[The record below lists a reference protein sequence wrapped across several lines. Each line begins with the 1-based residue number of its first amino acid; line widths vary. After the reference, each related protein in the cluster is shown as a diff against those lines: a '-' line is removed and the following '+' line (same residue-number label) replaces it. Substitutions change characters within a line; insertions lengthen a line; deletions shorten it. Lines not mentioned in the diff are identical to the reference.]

1 MCVWGGMVS
10 VCVGRFS
17 LKMSAV
23 GRFQTLAVPLTVGKA
38 GKTGAFPLLKLLAE
52 GEVGGGMG
60 SQGD

>member
-1 MCVWGGMVS
+1 MWGG
-10 VCVGRFS
+10 GLS

-23 GRFQTLAVPLTVGKA
+23 GRFQTFAVPLTVGKA